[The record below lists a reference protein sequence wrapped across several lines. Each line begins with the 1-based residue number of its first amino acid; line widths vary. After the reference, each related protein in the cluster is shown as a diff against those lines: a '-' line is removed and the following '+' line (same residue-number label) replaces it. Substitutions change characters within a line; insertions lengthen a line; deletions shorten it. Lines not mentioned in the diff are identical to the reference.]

1 MNCKYDILLK
11 HKQDICEKIN
21 FYKCKVSPPTEQ
33 QSKSEEIQSLAIN
46 DKSSVTPITG
56 KKDKEELDLD
66 TITKRFLLLLNI

>member
-33 QSKSEEIQSLAIN
+33 KKSEEIQSLAFN
-46 DKSSVTPITG
+46 DKSTVTLVTG
-56 KKDKEELDLD
+56 QKNKEELDLD
-66 TITKRFLLLLNI
+66 TITKRFLLLLSI

>member
-33 QSKSEEIQSLAIN
+33 QSKPEAIQSLTIN
-46 DKSSVTPITG
+46 DKSTVTPIIRQ
-56 KKDKEELDLD
+56 KDKEELDLD
-66 TITKRFLLLLNI
+66 TITKRFLLLFSI